1 MFTTRFMT
9 GLIVGAVLLIP
20 NMSSPL
26 IFSRGSEEPNVTS
39 INQTGINQTGIN
51 QTGSRTVQISLDTD
65 ANVLIE
71 NSDGKRIGFDFTTKK
86 FVGEIPDAHSM
97 DRETSSI
104 FILPYDKTGKPYKIA
119 VSGRP
124 ASAPAATL
132 SITGPGFIAGVRSLK
147 LSVSQIQRI
156 VIGGDGSSISYL
168 ASDNGA
174 TPQLFVTTQS
184 GRDKPSYRFE
194 VTSSFL
200 SLGKTIKITLDLTS
214 DMLYFNSDDEKKGSF
229 EVMMRRTNPGG
240 MRQVYSHQAVSFGR
254 ANNYVLDFAQWDGR
268 GEACFHEKCPGCDE
282 SQCTKLKNE
291 YLKPKE

>member
-1 MFTTRFMT
+1 MFSTRFLT

-26 IFSRGSEEPNVTS
+26 IFSRGCQEPSVTS
-39 INQTGINQTGIN
+39 TS

-86 FVGEIPDAHSM
+86 SVSEIPDAHSI
-97 DRETSSI
+97 DREMSSI

-147 LSVSQIQRI
+147 LSVSQVQRI
-156 VIGGDGSSISYL
+156 VMSVDGSSISYL
-168 ASDNGA
+168 ASDNGVA
-174 TPQLFVTTQS
+174 PQIFVTTQS

-194 VTSSFL
+194 VTSSDV
-200 SLGKTIKITLDLTS
+200 SQGKTINVILDLTS
-214 DMLYFNSDDEKKGSF
+214 GKLYFNSDDGKKSSF

-240 MRQVYSHQAVSFGR
+240 LRQSYRHQAVTFGR
-254 ANNYVLDFAQWDGR
+254 ANNYVFDFAQWDGKA
-268 GEACFHEKCPGCDE
+268 EACFHERCAGCDE
-282 SQCTKLKNE
+282 SQCVNLKNE
-291 YLKPKE
+291 YVKSKE

>member
-1 MFTTRFMT
+1 MFTSRFMT

-39 INQTGINQTGIN
+39 INQTGINQTGINQTGIN

-104 FILPYDKTGKPYKIA
+104 FILPYDQTGKPYKSA
-119 VSGRP
+119 VSGRR

-156 VIGGDGSSISYL
+156 VIGGDGS
-168 ASDNGA
+168 
-174 TPQLFVTTQS
+174 
-184 GRDKPSYRFE
+184 
-194 VTSSFL
+194 
-200 SLGKTIKITLDLTS
+200 
-214 DMLYFNSDDEKKGSF
+214 
-229 EVMMRRTNPGG
+229 
-240 MRQVYSHQAVSFGR
+240 
-254 ANNYVLDFAQWDGR
+254 
-268 GEACFHEKCPGCDE
+268 
-282 SQCTKLKNE
+282 
-291 YLKPKE
+291 

>member
-9 GLIVGAVLLIP
+9 GLIVGAVLLFP

-26 IFSRGSEEPNVTS
+26 IFSRGSEEPNLTS
-39 INQTGINQTGIN
+39 INQTGIN
-51 QTGSRTVQISLDTD
+51 QTGSRTVQISLDTE

-86 FVGEIPDAHSM
+86 FVNEIPDAHSL

-104 FILPYDKTGKPYKIA
+104 FILPFDKTGKPYKIA

-147 LSVSQIQRI
+147 LSVSQTQRI
-156 VIGGDGSSISYL
+156 VIGGEGSSISYL
-168 ASDNGA
+168 ASDSGT
-174 TPQLFVTTQS
+174 TPQLFITTQT

-200 SLGKTIKITLDLTS
+200 SPGKTIKVTLDLAS
-214 DMLYFNSDDEKKGSF
+214 GKLYFNSDDEKKSSF

-240 MRQVYSHQAVSFGR
+240 VRQIYNHQAVAFGR
-254 ANNYVLDFAQWDGR
+254 ANNYVFDFAQWDGQ
-268 GEACFHEKCPGCDE
+268 GEACFHERCAGCDE
-282 SQCTKLKNE
+282 TQCTKLKNE
-291 YLKPKE
+291 HVPPKTN

>member
-1 MFTTRFMT
+1 MFTTRLMT
-9 GLIVGAVLLIP
+9 GLIVGAILLVS
-20 NMSSPL
+20 NMSSPS
-26 IFSRGSEEPNVTS
+26 IISRGLPEPNVTS
-39 INQTGINQTGIN
+39 INQTA
-51 QTGSRTVQISLDTD
+51 SRTVQISLDTD

-86 FVGEIPDAHSM
+86 FVSEIPDGHSM

-104 FILPYDKTGKPYKIA
+104 FILPFDKTGKPYKIA
-119 VSGRP
+119 VSGKP
-124 ASAPAATL
+124 ASSPVATL

-156 VIGGDGSSISYL
+156 VISSDGSSISYL
-168 ASDNGA
+168 AGDNGV
-174 TPQLFVTTQS
+174 TPQIFVTTQT

-200 SLGKTIKITLDLTS
+200 SVGKTIKVILDLTGGK
-214 DMLYFNSDDEKKGSF
+214 LYFNSDEGKKTSF

-240 MRQVYSHQAVSFGR
+240 VRQIYNHQAVSFGR
-254 ANNYVLDFAQWDGR
+254 ANNYVFDFAQWDGQ
-268 GEACFHEKCPGCDE
+268 GEACFHERCAGCDE
-282 SQCTKLKNE
+282 SQCVRLKNE

>member
-1 MFTTRFMT
+1 MT

-26 IFSRGSEEPNVTS
+26 VFSRGCEDQSVTL
-39 INQTGINQTGIN
+39 INQTGIN
-51 QTGSRTVQISLDTD
+51 QTGSRTVQVSLDTD
-65 ANVLIE
+65 ADVLIE
-71 NSDGKRIGFDFTTKK
+71 NSDGKRIGFDFTTRK
-86 FVGEIPDAHSM
+86 FVSEIPDAQSL

-147 LSVSQIQRI
+147 LSVGQIQKI
-156 VIGGDGSSISYL
+156 VLSADGSSISYVT
-168 ASDNGA
+168 SDNGA
-174 TPQLFVTTQS
+174 TPQVFITTQS

-194 VTSSFL
+194 VTSSTL
-200 SLGKTIKITLDLTS
+200 SPGKIIKVTLDLTS
-214 DMLYFNSDDEKKGSF
+214 GKLYFNSDDGKKSSF

-240 MRQVYSHQAVSFGR
+240 VRQNYSHQAVSFGR
-254 ANNYVLDFAQWDGR
+254 ANSYVLDFAQWDGG
-268 GEACFHEKCPGCDE
+268 GEACFQEKCAGCDE
-282 SQCTKLKNE
+282 SRCTKLKNE

>member
-1 MFTTRFMT
+1 MT
-9 GLIVGAVLLIP
+9 GLIVGAILLVS
-20 NMSSPL
+20 NMSSPS
-26 IFSRGSEEPNVTS
+26 IISRGLPEPNVTS
-39 INQTGINQTGIN
+39 ISQTA
-51 QTGSRTVQISLDTD
+51 SRTVQISLDTD

-86 FVGEIPDAHSM
+86 FVSEIPEAQSL

-119 VSGRP
+119 VSGKP

-147 LSVSQIQRI
+147 LSVGQIQKI
-156 VIGGDGSSISYL
+156 VIGGEGLSISYL

-174 TPQLFVTTQS
+174 TPQIFVTTQA

-194 VTSSFL
+194 VTSSYL
-200 SLGKTIKITLDLTS
+200 SQGKTLKVILDLTS
-214 DMLYFNSDDEKKGSF
+214 GKLYFNSDDGKKTSF

-240 MRQVYSHQAVSFGR
+240 LRQSYKHQAVSFGR
-254 ANNYVLDFAQWDGR
+254 ANSYVFDFAQWDGK
-268 GEACFHEKCPGCDE
+268 GEACFHERCTGCDE
-282 SQCTKLKNE
+282 SQCVNLKNE
-291 YLKPKE
+291 YSNPKNEKSPSSPN